1 MPKDMSLLEK
11 DGAPTEE
18 ELKEFFRKHDFS
30 SQVSSFDVNTASE
43 SENRLY
49 IRATKIFRGSWNDQ
63 VYTLGGKKTLRNFS
77 KNDPLRCL
85 EDSEEK
91 LVSGTVAEIASD
103 EDLFQSIIDSV
114 FSSSQNELYASALK
128 LAEQNGKTIDDL
140 TDEEIALVIDSFSD
154 ELLASIM
161 GKLLLTQSVPEILGV
176 LKTDRAHEDYNP
188 SVRENHD
195 QIDFIRH
202 WDHTRSK
209 VGQMFCFDEMV
220 QVDLKND
227 DGKVKTPV
235 YVEDEDE
242 EKLYQEFRALLTE
255 EEKLIADMR
264 WNKQMTQK
272 EIAEALGYK
281 SHSAVTKKLK
291 KMREKFDTMRK

>member
-49 IRATKIFRGSWNDQ
+49 IRATKIFRGSWTDQ
-63 VYTLGGKKTLRNFS
+63 VYALGGKKTLRNFS

-114 FSSSQNELYASALK
+114 FSSFQNELYASALK
-128 LAEQNGKTIDDL
+128 KKPAAGLPSFFNGNVTEPSSL
-140 TDEEIALVIDSFSD
+140 Y
-154 ELLASIM
+154 LLAA
-161 GKLLLTQSVPEILGV
+161 GSV
-176 LKTDRAHEDYNP
+176 KY
-188 SVRENHD
+188 
-195 QIDFIRH
+195 
-202 WDHTRSK
+202 
-209 VGQMFCFDEMV
+209 
-220 QVDLKND
+220 
-227 DGKVKTPV
+227 
-235 YVEDEDE
+235 
-242 EKLYQEFRALLTE
+242 
-255 EEKLIADMR
+255 
-264 WNKQMTQK
+264 
-272 EIAEALGYK
+272 
-281 SHSAVTKKLK
+281 HSQPFV
-291 KMREKFDTMRK
+291 

>member
-1 MPKDMSLLEK
+1 MPKDLSLLEK
-11 DGAPTEE
+11 EGVPTVE
-18 ELKEFFRKHDFS
+18 ELQAHFRKHDFS
-30 SQVSSFDVNTASE
+30 SQVSSFDINTASE

-49 IRATKIFRGSWNDQ
+49 IRATKLFRGSWNDQ
-63 VYTLGGKKTLRNFS
+63 VHALGGKKSLRNFS
-77 KNDPLRCL
+77 EFDPIRCL
-85 EDSEEK
+85 EKSEEK

-103 EDLFQSIIDSV
+103 EDHFQSIIDSV
-114 FSSSQNELYASALK
+114 FSSFQNEMYASASK
-128 LAEQNGKTIDDL
+128 LAEQSGKTIDDL
-140 TDEEIALVIDSFSD
+140 TDEEISLVIDSFSD
-154 ELLASIM
+154 ELLASMM
-161 GKLLLTQSVPEILGV
+161 GKLLNAQSVPEMLGV
-176 LKTDRAHEDYNP
+176 LKTDRAHEDYNT

-202 WDHTRSK
+202 WEHSRTK
-209 VGQMFCFDEMV
+209 VGQMLCFDDMV

-227 DGKVKTPV
+227 DGKVKAHV

-242 EKLYQEFRALLTE
+242 EKLYREFYALLTDE
-255 EEKLIADMR
+255 ERMIADMR

-291 KMREKFDTMRK
+291 KMREKFDAMRK

>member
-1 MPKDMSLLEK
+1 MPKDLSLLEK
-11 DGAPTEE
+11 EGVPTVE
-18 ELKEFFRKHDFS
+18 ELQAHFHKHDFS

-49 IRATKIFRGSWNDQ
+49 IRATKLFRGSWNDQ
-63 VYTLGGKKTLRNFS
+63 VHALGGKKSLRNFS
-77 KNDPLRCL
+77 EFDPIRCL
-85 EDSEEK
+85 EKSEEK

-103 EDLFQSIIDSV
+103 EDHFQSIIDSV
-114 FSSSQNELYASALK
+114 FSSFQNEMYASALK

-154 ELLASIM
+154 ELLASMM
-161 GKLLLTQSVPEILGV
+161 GKLLNAQSVPEMLGV
-176 LKTDRAHEDYNP
+176 LKTDRAHEDYNT

-202 WDHTRSK
+202 WDHSRSK
-209 VGQMFCFDEMV
+209 VGQMFCFDDMV

-242 EKLYQEFRALLTE
+242 AVEYIDDFLYGLHGMVYSIDEWDDHYDIASSKVLTVRE
-255 EEKLIADMR
+255 
-264 WNKQMTQK
+264 TQ
-272 EIAEALGYK
+272 
-281 SHSAVTKKLK
+281 
-291 KMREKFDTMRK
+291 

>member
-1 MPKDMSLLEK
+1 VH
-11 DGAPTEE
+11 A
-18 ELKEFFRKHDFS
+18 
-30 SQVSSFDVNTASE
+30 
-43 SENRLY
+43 
-49 IRATKIFRGSWNDQ
+49 
-63 VYTLGGKKTLRNFS
+63 LGGKKSLRNFS
-77 KNDPLRCL
+77 EFDPIRCL
-85 EDSEEK
+85 EKSEEK

-103 EDLFQSIIDSV
+103 EDHFQSIIDSV
-114 FSSSQNELYASALK
+114 FSSFQNEMYASALK

-154 ELLASIM
+154 ELLASMM
-161 GKLLLTQSVPEILGV
+161 GKLLNAQSVPEMLGV

-202 WDHTRSK
+202 WDHSRSR
-209 VGQMFCFDEMV
+209 VGQMFCFDDMV

-291 KMREKFDTMRK
+291 KMREKFDAMRK

>member
-1 MPKDMSLLEK
+1 MPKDLSLLEK
-11 DGAPTEE
+11 EGVPTAE
-18 ELKEFFRKHDFS
+18 ELQAHFRKHDFS
-30 SQVSSFDVNTASE
+30 SQVSSFDINTASE

-49 IRATKIFRGSWNDQ
+49 IRATKLFRGSWNDQ
-63 VYTLGGKKTLRNFS
+63 VHALGGKKSLRNFS
-77 KNDPLRCL
+77 EFDPIRCL
-85 EDSEEK
+85 EKSEEK
-91 LVSGTVAEIASD
+91 LVSGTVATIASD
-103 EDLFQSIIDSV
+103 EDHFQSIIDSV
-114 FSSSQNELYASALK
+114 FSSFQNELYASASK
-128 LAEQNGKTIDDL
+128 LAEQSGKTIDDL
-140 TDEEIALVIDSFSD
+140 TDEEISLVIDSFSD
-154 ELLASIM
+154 ELLASMM
-161 GKLLLTQSVPEILGV
+161 GKLLNAQSVPEMLGV
-176 LKTDRAHEDYNP
+176 LKTDRAHEDYNT

-202 WDHTRSK
+202 WEHSRTK
-209 VGQMFCFDEMV
+209 VGQMLCFDDMV

-291 KMREKFDTMRK
+291 KMREKFDAMRK

>member
-1 MPKDMSLLEK
+1 MH
-11 DGAPTEE
+11 A
-18 ELKEFFRKHDFS
+18 
-30 SQVSSFDVNTASE
+30 
-43 SENRLY
+43 
-49 IRATKIFRGSWNDQ
+49 
-63 VYTLGGKKTLRNFS
+63 LGGKKSLRNFS
-77 KNDPLRCL
+77 EFDPIRCL
-85 EDSEEK
+85 EKSEEK

-103 EDLFQSIIDSV
+103 EDHFQSIIDSV
-114 FSSSQNELYASALK
+114 FSSFQNEMYASALK

-154 ELLASIM
+154 ELLASMM
-161 GKLLLTQSVPEILGV
+161 GKLLNAQSVPEMLGV
-176 LKTDRAHEDYNP
+176 LKTDRAHEDYNT

-202 WDHTRSK
+202 WDHTRSR
-209 VGQMFCFDEMV
+209 VGQMFCFDDMV

-291 KMREKFDTMRK
+291 KMREKIDAMRK

>member
-63 VYTLGGKKTLRNFS
+63 VYALGGKKTLRNFS

-114 FSSSQNELYASALK
+114 FSSFQNELYASALK

-154 ELLASIM
+154 ELLASMM

-195 QIDFIRH
+195 QIDFIINNSFRFCCDLISEEH
-202 WDHTRSK
+202 FNESFCPPPSFSGLKMALRILNDIRSSK
-209 VGQMFCFDEMV
+209 CSKRVS
-220 QVDLKND
+220 KNQTVLQQ
-227 DGKVKTPV
+227 KKSTP
-235 YVEDEDE
+235 
-242 EKLYQEFRALLTE
+242 KRASVS
-255 EEKLIADMR
+255 I
-264 WNKQMTQK
+264 
-272 EIAEALGYK
+272 
-281 SHSAVTKKLK
+281 
-291 KMREKFDTMRK
+291 

>member
-1 MPKDMSLLEK
+1 MPKDLSLLEK
-11 DGAPTEE
+11 EGVPTVE
-18 ELKEFFRKHDFS
+18 ELQAHFRKHDFS
-30 SQVSSFDVNTASE
+30 SQVSSFDINTASE

-49 IRATKIFRGSWNDQ
+49 IRATKLFRGSWTDQ
-63 VYTLGGKKTLRNFS
+63 VHALGGKKSLRNFS
-77 KNDPLRCL
+77 EFDPIRCL
-85 EDSEEK
+85 EKSEEK
-91 LVSGTVAEIASD
+91 LVSGTVATIASD
-103 EDLFQSIIDSV
+103 EDHFQSIIDSV
-114 FSSSQNELYASALK
+114 FSSFQNELYASALK

-154 ELLASIM
+154 ELLASMM
-161 GKLLLTQSVPEILGV
+161 GKLLNAQSVPEMLGV
-176 LKTDRAHEDYNP
+176 LKTDRAHEDYNT

-202 WDHTRSK
+202 WEHSRTK
-209 VGQMFCFDEMV
+209 VGQMLCFDDMV

-227 DGKVKTPV
+227 DGKVKAHV
-235 YVEDEDE
+235 YVEDEAE
-242 EKLYQEFRALLTE
+242 EKLYREFYALLTDE
-255 EEKLIADMR
+255 ERMIADMR

-291 KMREKFDTMRK
+291 KMREKFDAMRK

>member
-1 MPKDMSLLEK
+1 
-11 DGAPTEE
+11 
-18 ELKEFFRKHDFS
+18 
-30 SQVSSFDVNTASE
+30 
-43 SENRLY
+43 
-49 IRATKIFRGSWNDQ
+49 
-63 VYTLGGKKTLRNFS
+63 
-77 KNDPLRCL
+77 
-85 EDSEEK
+85 
-91 LVSGTVAEIASD
+91 
-103 EDLFQSIIDSV
+103 
-114 FSSSQNELYASALK
+114 
-128 LAEQNGKTIDDL
+128 
-140 TDEEIALVIDSFSD
+140 
-154 ELLASIM
+154 M

-202 WDHTRSK
+202 WDHSRSK
-209 VGQMFCFDEMV
+209 VGQMFCFDDMV

-242 EKLYQEFRALLTE
+242 EKLYQEFCSVLTDE
-255 EEKLIADMR
+255 ERMIADMR

-291 KMREKFDTMRK
+291 KMREKFDAMRK

>member
-1 MPKDMSLLEK
+1 MTDILL
-11 DGAPTEE
+11 
-18 ELKEFFRKHDFS
+18 
-30 SQVSSFDVNTASE
+30 
-43 SENRLY
+43 
-49 IRATKIFRGSWNDQ
+49 
-63 VYTLGGKKTLRNFS
+63 
-77 KNDPLRCL
+77 
-85 EDSEEK
+85 
-91 LVSGTVAEIASD
+91 
-103 EDLFQSIIDSV
+103 LF
-114 FSSSQNELYASALK
+114 
-128 LAEQNGKTIDDL
+128 
-140 TDEEIALVIDSFSD
+140 
-154 ELLASIM
+154 LASIIAFRCCE
-161 GKLLLTQSVPEILGV
+161 GNARPLLPLSTPATARNRS
-176 LKTDRAHEDYNP
+176 RYNP

-209 VGQMFCFDEMV
+209 VGQLFCFDEMV